1 MTVAPEVGC
10 CRTCGA
16 AVKIIGVDDATLTVE
31 CQDCG
36 DVYAVEPEPP
46 GGVTAA
52 ARPAAR
58 QTAEASDGPDRR
70 LG

>member
-16 AVKIIGVDDATLTVE
+16 AVKIIGIDDATLTVE

-36 DVYAVEPEPP
+36 DVYVVEPDPP
-46 GGVTAA
+46 SAATATSTV
-52 ARPAAR
+52 RNGM
-58 QTAEASDGPDRR
+58 EVSNGPDHRSD
-70 LG
+70 

>member
-16 AVKIIGVDDATLTVE
+16 AVKIIGIDDATLTVE

-36 DVYAVEPEPP
+36 DVYAVEPGPSRSVP
-46 GGVTAA
+46 IP
-52 ARPAAR
+52 ARPDE
-58 QTAEASDGPDRR
+58 EASDGPDRR
-70 LG
+70 PG

>member
-16 AVKIIGVDDATLTVE
+16 AVKIIGIDDATLTVE

-36 DVYAVEPEPP
+36 DVYAVEPESS
-46 GGVTAA
+46 GGVTAPVPSV
-52 ARPAAR
+52 ARPGE
-58 QTAEASDGPDRR
+58 EASDGPDRR
-70 LG
+70 SG

>member
-16 AVKIIGVDDATLTVE
+16 AVKIIGIDDATLTVE

-36 DVYAVEPEPP
+36 DMYAVEPDPS
-46 GGVTAA
+46 GGVAA
-52 ARPAAR
+52 TVPTVPRPGE
-58 QTAEASDGPDRR
+58 EASDGSDRR
-70 LG
+70 AG

>member
-36 DVYAVEPEPP
+36 DVYAVEPDPS
-46 GGVTAA
+46 GTA
-52 ARPAAR
+52 
-58 QTAEASDGPDRR
+58 TATVPSVVRTGKEASDGPDRR
-70 LG
+70 PD

>member
-16 AVKIIGVDDATLTVE
+16 AVKIIGIDDATLTVE

-36 DVYAVEPEPP
+36 DVYAVEPNPSS
-46 GGVTAA
+46 GVTATVPSVP
-52 ARPAAR
+52 RPGE
-58 QTAEASDGPDRR
+58 EASDGPDRR
-70 LG
+70 PD